1 MSPDK
6 PSFFFWRKTHKINP
20 FGAPTRRPRRLLV
33 GNPFGDMPPPAPL
46 FLSLPPLPQPLLP
59 VHHRKAPHALNLNL
73 PLTSSR
79 KPALPARP
87 VASLAPA
94 VATRQSDWT
103 RKQVCSN
110 WFRVCFKLSY
120 LLTKSPEFLACCLLL
135 AINCVGV

>member
-1 MSPDK
+1 MPPDK
-6 PSFFFWRKTHKINP
+6 PSFFLAENP
-20 FGAPTRRPRRLLV
+20 QDKPSRHLPPRRPRRLLV
-33 GNPFGDMPPPAPL
+33 RNPFGDMPPPALL
-46 FLSLPPLPQPLLP
+46 FLSLPSPPQPLLL
-59 VHHRKAPHALNLNL
+59 VQHRKAPQALILNL